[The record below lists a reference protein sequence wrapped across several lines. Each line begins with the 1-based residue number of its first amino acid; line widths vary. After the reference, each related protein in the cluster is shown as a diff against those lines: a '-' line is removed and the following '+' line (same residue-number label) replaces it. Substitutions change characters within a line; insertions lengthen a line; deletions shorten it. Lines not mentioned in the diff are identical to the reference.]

1 MIAPREGAQCAGRT
15 AHRDHALRLRAQ
27 VLGAD
32 RRRRRGHGASQCCA
46 GRAPHRPAEGV
57 MSLSPDALYTWYT
70 WHADLA
76 ARDACVLIRSSKA
89 RAKVLCAVPPR
100 MAYP

>member
-1 MIAPREGAQCAGRT
+1 
-15 AHRDHALRLRAQ
+15 
-27 VLGAD
+27 
-32 RRRRRGHGASQCCA
+32 
-46 GRAPHRPAEGV
+46 